1 MSVQTHYKINTFIC
15 VDCGC
20 DIGGSVNNICDKE
33 TGQCTC
39 RPRINGRTCK
49 EPLQTHY
56 FPNLYQH
63 QYEAEDGHTP
73 ANTPARYG
81 FDENIFRG
89 YSWKGYAVFSQLQVN
104 SNHQPSRFAR
114 YNQCHD
120 FCSSKCV
127 PGFMEYY

>member
-1 MSVQTHYKINTFIC
+1 MIF

-20 DIGGSVNNICDKE
+20 DIGGSVNNICDKK

-56 FPNLYQH
+56 FPTLYQY

-73 ANTPARYG
+73 ANTPVRYG
-81 FDENIFRG
+81 FDENVFRE
-89 YSWKGYAVFSQLQVN
+89 YSWKGYAVFSQLQVI
-104 SNHQPSRFAR
+104 RF
-114 YNQCHD
+114 HH
-120 FCSSKCV
+120 S
-127 PGFMEYY
+127 